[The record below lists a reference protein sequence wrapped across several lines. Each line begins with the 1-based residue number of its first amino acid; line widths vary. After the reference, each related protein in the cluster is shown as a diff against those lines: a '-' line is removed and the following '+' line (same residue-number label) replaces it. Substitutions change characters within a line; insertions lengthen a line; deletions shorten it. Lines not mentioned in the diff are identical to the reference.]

1 MPTCGTGRSPG
12 PLRGPE
18 ARLSGLGQRP
28 DPQGLAARDLLA
40 VEVVAAVA
48 LERQPKRL
56 DVQLAAGG
64 RIGRDHRHGREEL
77 YVHAT
82 SSFGVCWFSDPTRFH
97 QTRRF
102 AAAARST
109 PSVCSLC
116 VTRALVSAHS
126 ETFGFSSRMP
136 VRPRMQGRAQSAAPF
151 IAALPRVTNAVVS
164 RDRLSL
170 TAAADVT
177 RYSSHTAVAR

>member
-1 MPTCGTGRSPG
+1 
-12 PLRGPE
+12 
-18 ARLSGLGQRP
+18 SGLGQRP

-40 VEVVAAVA
+40 VVIVAAVA

-82 SSFGVCWFSDPTRFH
+82 SSFGLCLFSDPTRFRK
-97 QTRRF
+97 TRPF

-109 PSVCSLC
+109 LSVCSLC
-116 VTRALVSAHS
+116 Y
-126 ETFGFSSRMP
+126 P
-136 VRPRMQGRAQSAAPF
+136 RPRLRAKSVMGR
-151 IAALPRVTNAVVS
+151 IRS
-164 RDRLSL
+164 RF
-170 TAAADVT
+170 
-177 RYSSHTAVAR
+177 